1 MAPRVP
7 SGERLVGHLIH
18 PYSNIPISIF
28 QFSISRLIQLSG
40 LEEAL
45 EYYEIEEK
53 FSRQKPKDGIT

>member
-1 MAPRVP
+1 MARRVP
-7 SGERLVGHLIH
+7 SGERLVGH